1 MGNISVQTVESE
13 DGNEN
18 EKREDEERTPAVL
31 ATAAV
36 CAVVVGA
43 IAAYAASNLNT
54 VAMAGAF
61 VLAASG
67 SGYYLSQKEPP
78 AAVAGAAS
86 YISAVVLVF
95 TPFALYLPDI
105 VIRDEEVRLFAQDVE
120 ASDVTIGGDALF
132 EAGGFGAGSVAQ
144 GNVDGVIQLIAWF
157 VIFSVAAVLLLV
169 VGKVLKTAA
178 EKQES

>member
-1 MGNISVQTVESE
+1 MQTVESGDGDGGKSGE
-13 DGNEN
+13 DNSD
-18 EKREDEERTPAVL
+18 DETPPAVL

-43 IAAYAASNLNT
+43 IAAYAASNVNT

-61 VLAASG
+61 VVAAGG

-86 YISAVVLVF
+86 YISAVILLF

-105 VIRDEEVRLFAQDVE
+105 VIRGEDVRLFAEDVE

-132 EAGGFGAGSVAQ
+132 EAGGFSIGNVAQ
-144 GNVDGVIQLIAWF
+144 GNVDGVIQLVFWF

-169 VGKVLKTAA
+169 VGKVLKTTAK
-178 EKQES
+178 KQES